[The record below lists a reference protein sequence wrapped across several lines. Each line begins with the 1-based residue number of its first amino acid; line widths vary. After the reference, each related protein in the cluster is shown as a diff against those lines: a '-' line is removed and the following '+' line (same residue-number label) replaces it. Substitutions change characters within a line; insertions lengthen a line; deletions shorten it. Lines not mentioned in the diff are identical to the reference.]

1 MDRNSSTSNTTNKWV
16 NEKQGFRFGMEEER
30 WQAYGLKLCVG
41 FDILQGDGYS
51 PVGFCISKTPVC

>member
-1 MDRNSSTSNTTNKWV
+1 MDRNSSSSNTTNKWV
-16 NEKQGFRFGMEEER
+16 TENQGFRFGMEEER